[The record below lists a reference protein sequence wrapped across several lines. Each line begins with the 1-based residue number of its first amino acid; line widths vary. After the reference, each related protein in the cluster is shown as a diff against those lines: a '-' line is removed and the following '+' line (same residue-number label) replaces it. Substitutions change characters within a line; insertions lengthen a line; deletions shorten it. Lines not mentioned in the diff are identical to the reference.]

1 MKRILLSVLL
11 TAGFSVAGISQNSEF
26 TNGLF
31 VLNEGGAGAGNA
43 SVSFI
48 SSAGELANNVF
59 STANNGMLLGDT
71 AQCMGFNGDNAYVV
85 LNISSSVQVM
95 NATTLEHITTITE
108 GLEDQNPRYIEF
120 YNNKAYVTCWGS
132 GADEEDDH
140 IAIIDLVTNTVT
152 GSIAMEVG
160 IERILKVNDKFYVA
174 HQGGF
179 GQGNKVSVVNPAT
192 GTVEAVITVGDV
204 PNSMEVKDGFLYVIC
219 GGNPF
224 WAETETAGSLVKIN
238 LADNTVVSEIDFP
251 EATHPSN
258 LDING
263 DVIYYT
269 VEAGVYK
276 MQVASTQ
283 LPAEP
288 LFSIQPQGEY
298 GIYGFDVIDNKI
310 YISDDGGYV
319 SPATVYVYTEEGSL
333 LESSYTVGLLANGF
347 YKSLESGLT
356 APAFDA
362 VTITVYPNPVSDV
375 LYVNTN
381 EAAAVTVYD
390 LSGRMV
396 KSEAY
401 TASGVN
407 VSTLSKGI
415 YLAEVTVGTAK
426 TTKRIVIE

>member
-31 VLNEGGAGAGNA
+31 VLNEGGIGQGNA
-43 SVSFI
+43 SLSFI

-59 STANNGMLLGDT
+59 SDANDGMLLGDT
-71 AQCMGFNGDNAYVV
+71 AQSMGFNGDNAYIV
-85 LNISSSVQVM
+85 LNASHTVQVM
-95 NATTLEHITTITE
+95 NATTLEHIATVGE
-108 GLEDQNPRYIEF
+108 GLENPRYIEF
-120 YNNKAYVTCWGS
+120 YGDNAYVTCWGDP
-132 GADEEDDH
+132 GIEDDDY
-140 IAIIDLVTNTVT
+140 IAIISLETNAVIGTI
-152 GSIAMEVG
+152 SLEVG
-160 IERILKVNDKFYVA
+160 VERILKVNDILYVA
-174 HQGGF
+174 HQGGY
-179 GQGNKVSVVNPAT
+179 GQNNKVSIVHPAT
-192 GTVEAVITVGDV
+192 GTAEEDEIIVGDV
-204 PNSMEVKDGFLYVIC
+204 PNSMEVKDGFLYVLC
-219 GGNPF
+219 GGNPS
-224 WAETETAGSLVKIN
+224 WSGNETAGSLVKID
-238 LADNTVVSEIDFP
+238 LATNTVVSEIDFP

-333 LESSYTVGLLANGF
+333 LESSYTVGMLANGF

-362 VTITVYPNPVSDV
+362 LTITVYPNPVSDV

-401 TASGVN
+401 SASGVN

>member
-1 MKRILLSVLL
+1 MKRTLLSVVF
-11 TAGFSVAGISQNSEF
+11 TAAFSVAGISQNSEF

-59 STANNGMLLGDT
+59 SDANDGMPLGDT

-108 GLEDQNPRYIEF
+108 GLENQNPRYIEF
-120 YNNKAYVTCWGS
+120 YDNKAYVTCWGS
-132 GADEEDDH
+132 GTNDEDDH
-140 IAIIDLVTNTVT
+140 IAIIDLATNTVT

-160 IERILKVNDKFYVA
+160 IERIIKENNKFYVA

-179 GQGNKVSVVNPAT
+179 GQSNKISVVNPAT

-224 WAETETAGSLVKIN
+224 WAGTETAGSLVKIN

-263 DVIYYT
+263 DTIYYT
-269 VEAGVYK
+269 VEAGIYK

-288 LFSIQPQGEY
+288 LFSIEPQGEY

-347 YKSLESGLT
+347 YKSVQSGLGT
-356 APAFDA
+356 PDVAGLE
-362 VTITVYPNPVSDV
+362 VMVYPNPVAEV
-375 LYVNTN
+375 LYVNTK
-381 EAAAVTVYD
+381 ETATVTLYD

-401 TASGVN
+401 TASGLN
-407 VSTLSKGI
+407 VSGLSKGI
-415 YLAEVTVGTAK
+415 YMAEVTSGSAK
-426 TTKRIVIE
+426 TVKRIVIE